1 MADIIT
7 ITDSNGRINNNIP
20 KKLFRLSTENKNLLA
35 KAGSLYYG
43 TGDTETA
50 TIKLADGPD
59 QTYQIPITKAV
70 EPPNGGIKNGVY
82 YGIKFHVRND
92 QTIESAQMIGVE
104 PPKGGI
110 KNDVHYGIRFHVRN
124 DQTIETAQMI
134 AIPFTPLVVGVYLWN
149 DYLSEPSN
157 WSMQD
162 VNFVYTTTSGASV
175 KCTAIQWD
183 TYKLYYIPEDA
194 PDNPIQV
201 YSYDEGEGPE
211 SGIWE
216 NPGYKTINFSTT
228 PQLVSEAFY
237 WDFITDATQQ

>member
-7 ITDSNGRINNNIP
+7 GSNGRINNNIP

-43 TGDTETA
+43 TGETETV
-50 TIKLADGPD
+50 TIKMADNSE

-70 EPPNGGIKNGVY
+70 EPPKGGIKNDAY
-82 YGIKFHVRND
+82 YGIKFDVRND
-92 QTIESAQMIGVE
+92 QTIA
-104 PPKGGI
+104 
-110 KNDVHYGIRFHVRN
+110 
-124 DQTIETAQMI
+124 TAQMI
-134 AIPFTPLVVGVYLWN
+134 AIPSTPLVVGVYLWN

-162 VNFVYTTTSGASV
+162 VNFVSTTTSGASV